1 LVIKGSLEESLLLK
15 TKITLGILQ
24 KYRIGYKA
32 DGIALRPLPQRYQTT
47 MSTGDKNMKR
57 IWAGIPEG
65 SSILE
70 TESGLW
76 MQ

>member
-15 TKITLGILQ
+15 TKITLIDLG
-24 KYRIGYKA
+24 KYTIGYKA
-32 DGIALRPLPQRYQTT
+32 DGVALRPLPQRYQTT
-47 MSTGDKNMKR
+47 MRTGDKNMER
-57 IWAGIPEG
+57 IWPGIPEG